1 MSSPSVKKKIRQMTS
16 FVFVQSCSIFC
27 ETGHNKWQC
36 NLQSAF
42 ESVCSTLF
50 QICSKKSLFA
60 YNTEM
65 ELSEMRYDMT
75 SFQVVSYLAT
85 TKAFFQ
91 QILLFPLV
99 DRKSILNVV
108 YCKKQPDF
116 GSKTKEMVLKQPYM
130 SHKFSAF
137 CFTKR

>member
-1 MSSPSVKKKIRQMTS
+1 MTS

-50 QICSKKSLFA
+50 QICSKKSLFT

-65 ELSEMRYDMT
+65 ELSEMRHDMT
-75 SFQVVSYLAT
+75 SLPPFKQYHIWQQQKLFSSKFGYFLWLIGNQCSTLFTAKTVS
-85 TKAFFQ
+85 
-91 QILLFPLV
+91 
-99 DRKSILNVV
+99 
-108 YCKKQPDF
+108 
-116 GSKTKEMVLKQPYM
+116 LKQTAKYKCCSPNPTPNP
-130 SHKFSAF
+130 KFRF
-137 CFTKR
+137 YYIREKIMRKLK